1 MLPNGVR
8 CSSFK
13 LSTRRKRT
21 PNWLCSECRAFRPKR
36 TYNYVSTWPNGVR
49 DVANICNPLFGR
61 RKEMKN
67 STVVPDVAGRWFAL
81 NLGDV
86 CGDPTDPFGSL
97 AQSLLG
103 NLRLPV
109 CFRIHD

>member
-1 MLPNGVR
+1 
-8 CSSFK
+8 
-13 LSTRRKRT
+13 
-21 PNWLCSECRAFRPKR
+21 
-36 TYNYVSTWPNGVR
+36 
-49 DVANICNPLFGR
+49 VANICNPLFGR

-109 CFRIHD
+109 CFRIHDSALRLPAVIARRRRFFPSGIMAEMCHSRLVGCL